1 LSFELKSVSDL
12 RGKRVTVMGLGLNGG
27 GLASARFLAKAGA
40 LVTVTDMKDENTLA
54 PSIEALKGLNIRY
67 ALGRHDQAD
76 FDNADIVIK
85 NPAVP
90 PSSPYLANVKHMETD
105 ISLFLRFCP
114 APIYAVTGSKGK
126 SSTASALYY
135 GFKEAGKEA
144 FLGGNI
150 TVSPLDFI
158 DRANKD
164 TPVVLELSS
173 WQLADMRGMGV
184 LKPKVAILTAI
195 MPDHMNRYSSMDEY
209 VADKRLIYADQD
221 QDDIT
226 ICGADDAWGESFA
239 RESKAR
245 VLRYSAS
252 KQGEGFPGAYLD
264 GGAGYSL
271 AFSSAP
277 ELIVPADTVMPGP
290 HQKKNLLA
298 AGLALRSV
306 GIEASVV
313 ARAMGSFAGVEHRL
327 EGFKTW
333 RGIRFYNDSAATIP
347 QAVCAALESFTES
360 IHLITGGTDK
370 ALDFSV
376 MQDFVGKPKSLSL
389 LSGSG
394 TDKLI
399 PLLRERAVAY
409 EGPFD
414 NIQEAVAAAAG
425 KAREGEIVL
434 LSPGCTSFGM
444 FQNEFDRGRKF
455 KAAVE
460 EYCARQ

>member
-1 LSFELKSVSDL
+1 
-12 RGKRVTVMGLGLNGG
+12 
-27 GLASARFLAKAGA
+27 
-40 LVTVTDMKDENTLA
+40 
-54 PSIEALKGLNIRY
+54 
-67 ALGRHDQAD
+67 
-76 FDNADIVIK
+76 
-85 NPAVP
+85 
-90 PSSPYLANVKHMETD
+90 
-105 ISLFLRFCP
+105 
-114 APIYAVTGSKGK
+114 
-126 SSTASALYY
+126 
-135 GFKEAGKEA
+135 
-144 FLGGNI
+144 
-150 TVSPLDFI
+150 
-158 DRANKD
+158 
-164 TPVVLELSS
+164 
-173 WQLADMRGMGV
+173 
-184 LKPKVAILTAI
+184 
-195 MPDHMNRYSSMDEY
+195 
-209 VADKRLIYADQD
+209 
-221 QDDIT
+221 
-226 ICGADDAWGESFA
+226 
-239 RESKAR
+239 
-245 VLRYSAS
+245 
-252 KQGEGFPGAYLD
+252 
-264 GGAGYSL
+264 
-271 AFSSAP
+271 
-277 ELIVPADTVMPGP
+277 
-290 HQKKNLLA
+290 
-298 AGLALRSV
+298 
-306 GIEASVV
+306 
-313 ARAMGSFAGVEHRL
+313 MGSFAGVEHRL